1 MDSYKIALYLDE
13 TYPDTPALLPPESRV
28 FQTSFQHA
36 LGDVL
41 HTRVV
46 PLLLHQIAKPLNP
59 RSRDYFIETREAFLG
74 CKLEELSPPG
84 SEKNAAQWVAMEK
97 AFGVVASWIES
108 AGDGRLLLSGGGPD
122 GEDGKVTHADTDL
135 AGVLIAMRV
144 LLGVDSKEW
153 ERIEGFDEA
162 VDLNIQVYRVQ
173 HNRAQ
178 YRSNIQSGLRLDQ
191 VSRLGHCN
199 TVPVE
204 MATSETDVIILYDIP
219 STVPGNAWSA
229 NTWKTRFALN
239 YKGIPYRTQWVE
251 YPDIAPL
258 LTSLGVSPNT
268 PSTWTF
274 PYTLPAIYDPRTR
287 TVLMDSIKIARYLD
301 ETYPDTPA

>member
-1 MDSYKIALYLDE
+1 MTLPDTDKLVFYDIRNSVPGCAWSPNTWKTRLALNHKGIPYRTEWVEYPDIAPLLSAVKVEPNPPSSGPIPVQAYTLPAIYDPRTQKTIMDSYKIALYLDE

-153 ERIEGFDEA
+153 ERIEGFDGG
-162 VDLNIQVYRVQ
+162 R
-173 HNRAQ
+173 
-178 YRSNIQSGLRLDQ
+178 
-191 VSRLGHCN
+191 
-199 TVPVE
+199 
-204 MATSETDVIILYDIP
+204 
-219 STVPGNAWSA
+219 
-229 NTWKTRFALN
+229 WK
-239 YKGIPYRTQWVE
+239 
-251 YPDIAPL
+251 
-258 LTSLGVSPNT
+258 
-268 PSTWTF
+268 
-274 PYTLPAIYDPRTR
+274 
-287 TVLMDSIKIARYLD
+287 RYLTCFKF
-301 ETYPDTPA
+301 EK